1 MSVLAESSN
10 RIVAADGPA
19 HRAVRPSRRRWLSF
33 DRRHWRGVAIA
44 AIANCC
50 VVGVALTGE
59 TWWSIEALFLCGV
72 VVSAFVGGWLAGLV
86 AWFLSALLIS
96 APFTRHLLVG
106 HALTAV
112 TPSAYVLLS
121 LPLALL
127 TSWFSV
133 RSGRTNQL
141 LTEAKLELEDRVQRR
156 TADLGAVVARL
167 RQEIERRKSTA
178 EEIRSVAAHSRCI
191 LWRAELSS
199 SVTSDPGMQ
208 GRCPSWIV
216 HVQDENAAQDVL
228 PLEVDHGSS
237 YYRAWTRSRHPEDA
251 LVVSRRCL
259 DAVLGGQKGYSHEYR
274 CLDRH
279 GDLRWLSENVRIQIL
294 SPGRWRLFGV
304 TTDVTEGRRAAEALR
319 ASEERFSLFMEHL
332 PGLAFIKDD
341 AGRYIFMNR
350 ACEEWLG
357 LETRQWLL
365 KSGTEL
371 HDQEVAG
378 QFAASEALVSASGQ
392 ALQSLE
398 VLSGHDGKRFFV
410 FNWFPIRFREGGAAL
425 TGAVAI
431 DITDR
436 RQAEQELIAYQEKLR
451 ALSANAS
458 ATEERERRQIA
469 AALHD
474 QIGSTLAA
482 TQIRLQLLE
491 ATLNESTEQAFAS
504 SARQTLPEVVGDL
517 EEAIAHTR
525 SLTCELSPPLL
536 YEAGLEAAVR
546 WLGDQLFHRYGLRV
560 IVEGDGSIEMLT
572 QERKIVV
579 YQGVRELLTNV
590 VKHAAASAATVRMI
604 KDGERFVASVSDD
617 GVGLAPTNGK
627 PSNSFGL
634 FNLRERMVYLGG
646 HISFESAPQQGTRA
660 TIVLNQPLQ
669 SNSDFHSPP
678 DQSVSESLPVSTGA
692 EE

>member
-1 MSVLAESSN
+1 MLAAPAP
-10 RIVAADGPA
+10 AAPQPQAQPHG
-19 HRAVRPSRRRWLSF
+19 RPWHQRLF
-33 DRRHWRGVAIA
+33 EINRRHLRGLGIA
-44 AIANCC
+44 AIADCI
-50 VVGVALTGE
+50 VVGIALTRE
-59 TWWSIEALFLCGV
+59 TWWSVEALFLCGV
-72 VVSAFVGGWLAGLV
+72 VVSAFLGDWVGGLA
-86 AWFLSALLIS
+86 AWIFSALLIS
-96 APFTRHLLVG
+96 NHVTRDLLI
-106 HALTAV
+106 HNSNATV
-112 TPSAYVLLS
+112 TPTAYVTLS

-133 RSGRTNQL
+133 RSGRTNEL
-141 LTEAKLELEDRVQRR
+141 LLEAKQELEDRVQRR
-156 TADLGAVVARL
+156 TADLAAVVARL
-167 RQEIERRKSTA
+167 RHEIERRKDTT
-178 EEIRSVAAHSRCI
+178 EEIRNVAAHSRCI

-199 SVTSDPGMQ
+199 SAVSEPGIL

-216 HVQDENAAQDVL
+216 HVQDENAAQEVL
-228 PLEVDHGSS
+228 PLEVDRDSS
-237 YYRAWTRSRHPEDA
+237 YYRAWTRSRHPQDA
-251 LVVSRRCL
+251 LAVSRRCL

-274 CLDRH
+274 CLDKH
-279 GDLRWLSENVRIQIL
+279 GELRWLSENVRIQAL
-294 SPGRWRLFGV
+294 GPGRWRLFGV

-357 LETRQWLL
+357 VQTPHWLL
-365 KSGTEL
+365 KRGDEL
-371 HDQEVAG
+371 HDTMVAD
-378 QFAASEALVSASGQ
+378 QFSASEALVSASGR
-392 ALQSLE
+392 ALQSME
-398 VLSGHDGKRFFV
+398 VLPGKDGSKRFFV
-410 FNWFPIRFREGGAAL
+410 FNWFPIRFREGGVTL

-482 TQIRLQLLE
+482 AQIRLQLLE
-491 ATLNESTEQAFAS
+491 ASLHESSREDFA
-504 SARQTLPEVVGDL
+504 AGAHKTLPEVVGDL
-517 EEAIAHTR
+517 EEAITHTR

-536 YEAGLEAAVR
+536 YEAGLESAVR
-546 WLGDQLFHRYGLRV
+546 WLGDQLLHRHGLRV
-560 IVEGDGSIEMLT
+560 IVEGDGSIELLS
-572 QERKIVV
+572 QELKIVV

-590 VKHAAASAATVRMI
+590 VKHAGASAATVRMMREG
-604 KDGERFVASVSDD
+604 DRFITSVSDD
-617 GVGLAPTNGK
+617 GVGLKPTNGK

-646 HISFESAPQQGTRA
+646 HISFESSPGEGTRA
-660 TIVLNQPLQ
+660 TIELLQPQ
-669 SNSDFHSPP
+669 DNTPATVDGER
-678 DQSVSESLPVSTGA
+678 V
-692 EE
+692 

>member
-1 MSVLAESSN
+1 MLVPTPVTE
-10 RIVAADGPA
+10 
-19 HRAVRPSRRRWLSF
+19 VRVHPRPGPSRRRWLAL
-33 DRRHWRGVAIA
+33 DRRRLRGVGVAIIADCIVVA
-44 AIANCC
+44 AAR
-50 VVGVALTGE
+50 LGE
-59 TWWSIEALFLCGV
+59 NWWSIEALFLCGV
-72 VVSAFVGGWLAGLV
+72 VVSAFVGDWIGGLTAWL
-86 AWFLSALLIS
+86 LSVFLIS
-96 APFTRHLLVG
+96 NRYTRNLMVG
-106 HALTAV
+106 TAVTAV
-112 TPSAYVLLS
+112 TPTAYVLLS

-133 RSGRTNQL
+133 RSGRTNEL
-141 LTEAKLELEDRVQRR
+141 LLEAKQELEDRVQRR
-156 TADLGAVVARL
+156 TSDLAAVVARL
-167 RQEIERRKSTA
+167 RHEIERRKDTT
-178 EEIRSVAAHSRCI
+178 EEIRNVAAHSRCI

-199 SVTSDPGMQ
+199 STVSEPGAL

-216 HVQDENAAQDVL
+216 HVQDENAAQEVL
-228 PLEVDHGSS
+228 PLEVERDSS
-237 YYRAWTRSRHPEDA
+237 YYRAWTRARHPQDA
-251 LVVSRRCL
+251 LAVSRRCL

-279 GDLRWLSENVRIQIL
+279 GELRWLSENVRIQAL
-294 SPGRWRLFGV
+294 GPGRWRLFGV

-357 LETRQWLL
+357 VKTTHWLL
-365 KSGTEL
+365 KRGEEL
-371 HDQEVAG
+371 HDQTVAD
-378 QFAASEALVSASGQ
+378 QFAASEALVSASGR

-398 VLSGHDGKRFFV
+398 VLPAREGKRFFV
-410 FNWFPIRFREGGAAL
+410 FNWFPIRFREGGATL

-436 RQAEQELIAYQEKLR
+436 RLAEQELIAYQEKLR

-482 TQIRLQLLE
+482 AQIRLQLLE
-491 ATLNESTEQAFAS
+491 ASLDESSREDFEAG
-504 SARQTLPEVVGDL
+504 ARNTLPEVVRDL
-517 EEAIAHTR
+517 EGAITHTR

-536 YEAGLEAAVR
+536 YEAGLESAVR
-546 WLGDQLFHRYGLRV
+546 WLGDQLLHRYGLRI
-560 IVEGDGSIEMLT
+560 IVEGDGSIEALS
-572 QERKIVV
+572 QEMKIVV

-590 VKHAAASAATVRMI
+590 VKHAAASVATVRMI
-604 KDGERFVASVSDD
+604 REGDRFVTSVTDD
-617 GVGLAPTNGK
+617 GVGLAQTNGK
-627 PSNSFGL
+627 PNNSFGL

-646 HISFESAPQQGTRA
+646 HLSFESSPGEGTRA
-660 TIVLNQPLQ
+660 TIELLQ
-669 SNSDFHSPP
+669 H
-678 DQSVSESLPVSTGA
+678 QEPVPA
-692 EE
+692 LDVERA